1 MLTAAAA
8 FVKRRGMKDDG
19 VMEKPVK
26 PLVICGINAVAEKLK
41 GAPDEVVELLIA
53 DGRDRAR
60 VRPLADDARRRG
72 VAVRVVTPEE
82 LGALTSGASH
92 QGVAAAVAPYN
103 YLSFDQL
110 IAAVK
115 AGPLRILVLDGITDP
130 QNFGALLR
138 SAEGAGVRHVV
149 IAKDRAAGVTAAAV
163 KASAG
168 AVNHLKI
175 YRVTNIARALE
186 ELKEHGFWI
195 VGLDAEAPETIYD
208 REYPAALAV
217 VLGSEGKGMRPL
229 IRRACDFLVSIP
241 MSGRVAS
248 LNVSVAAGVFL
259 YEVTRQLRGS
269 AGGLGKNPGNSAK

>member
-1 MLTAAAA
+1 MLSAAAA
-8 FVKRRGMKDDG
+8 FVKWRGIKDDG

-41 GAPDEVVELLIA
+41 SAPDDVVELLIA

-60 VRPLADDARRRG
+60 VRPLADEARRRG
-72 VAVRVVTPEE
+72 VAVRVVSPQE
-82 LGALTSGASH
+82 LGALTGGTAH

-103 YLSFDQL
+103 YLSLDEL
-110 IAAVK
+110 LAETKGRAIRV
-115 AGPLRILVLDGITDP
+115 LVLDGITDP

-138 SAEGAGVRHVV
+138 SAEGAGLRHIV
-149 IAKDRAAGVTAAAV
+149 IAKDRAAGVTAAVV
-163 KASAG
+163 KSSAG

-186 ELKEHGFWI
+186 ELKKHGFWV
-195 VGLDAEAPETIYD
+195 VGLDAEARETIYD
-208 REYPAALAV
+208 RDYPPALAV
-217 VLGSEGKGMRPL
+217 VLGSEAKGMRPL
-229 IRRACDFLVSIP
+229 IQRECDFLASIP

-259 YEVTRQLRGS
+259 YELARQLRGS
-269 AGGLGKNPGNSAK
+269 PESRPKNPENSAK